1 MITAVVVAAGKG
13 LRTGYH
19 KNKILYEYNQKPL
32 FMYSVETFLDLGYKV
47 VLVVSET
54 DYELLKDI
62 PNVKVVL
69 GGITRTESVDNGLQS
84 VTTKYVMIH
93 DAARPFIE
101 KEVILKVEEKL
112 KQYDCVMVCKKVSNT
127 IYDQNINVLDRES
140 LISAETPQAFVT
152 EKLKEA
158 YKQYKNHVVTDDISL
173 YKKYEQ
179 NIEVGLVMHTT
190 NNDKITTKQDL
201 DKLKMPSFRTGYAY
215 DIHQTKVGRPLV
227 LGGIEIECEFGL
239 LGHSDAD
246 VLLHAISEAII
257 GALGLGDLGT
267 HFPDT
272 DMKYKDLD
280 SKKILHYT
288 KELLK
293 THNYQIENIDASVF
307 LEKPKLAP
315 YLGEMKKVIC
325 DILDISQNDLNL
337 KAGTN
342 EGVDAIGRKE
352 AIASSAI
359 VLIRSI

>member
-32 FMYSVETFLDLGYKV
+32 FMYSVETFLELGYKV
-47 VLVVSET
+47 VLVVSES
-54 DYELLKDI
+54 DYELLKDLK
-62 PNVKVVL
+62 NVKVVI
-69 GGITRTESVDNGLQS
+69 GGDTRTKSVYNGLKT
-84 VTTKYVMIH
+84 VETKYVMIH
-93 DAARPFIE
+93 DAARPFIR
-101 KEVILKVEEKL
+101 KEVILKVEEML
-112 KQYDCVMVCKKVSNT
+112 KEYDCVMVCKKVSNT
-127 IYDQNINVLDRES
+127 IYDQNINVLDRET

-152 EKLKEA
+152 EKLKEGYEL
-158 YKQYKNHVVTDDISL
+158 YKDYPVTDDISL
-173 YKKYEQ
+173 YKAYKK
-179 NIEVGLVMHTT
+179 NCEVGLVMHTT
-190 NNDKITTKQDL
+190 NNDKVTTKEDL
-201 DKLKMPSFRTGYAY
+201 EKLKTPIFRVGYAY
-215 DIHQTKVGRPLV
+215 DIHQTKVGRPLI
-227 LGGIEIECEFGL
+227 LGGTEIKSDFGL

-280 SKKILHYT
+280 SKKILSYT
-288 KELLK
+288 KDLLK
-293 THNYQIENIDASVF
+293 SHSYQIENIDASVF

-315 YLGEMKKVIC
+315 HLNEMKKVIC
-325 DILDISQNDLNL
+325 GILEISPNDLNL

-352 AIASSAI
+352 AIASSAT

>member
-32 FMYSVETFLDLGYKV
+32 FMYSVETFIDLGYQV
-47 VLVVSET
+47 ILVVSET
-54 DYELLKDI
+54 DYAHLKDLK
-62 PNVKVVL
+62 NVKVVI
-69 GGITRTESVDNGLQS
+69 GGKTRTESVYNGLNN
-84 VTTKYVMIH
+84 VETKYVMIH
-93 DAARPFIE
+93 DAARPFIS
-101 KEVILKVEEKL
+101 KEVIKKVEEML
-112 KQYDCVMVCKKVSNT
+112 KEYDCVMVCKNVSNT
-127 IYDQNINVLDRES
+127 IYDKSLNVLDRDF
-140 LISAETPQAFVT
+140 LISAETPQAFIT

-158 YKQYKNHVVTDDISL
+158 YERFKDTHVTDDISL
-173 YKKYEQ
+173 YKQYEH
-179 NIEVGLVMHTT
+179 NVEVGLVMHTT
-190 NNDKITTKQDL
+190 NNDKVTTKEDL
-201 DKLKMPSFRTGYAY
+201 DKLKMPKYRTGYAY
-215 DIHQTKVGRPLV
+215 DIHQTKVGRPLI
-227 LGGIEIECEFGL
+227 LGGIEIKYEFGL

-272 DMKYKDLD
+272 DMKHKDID
-280 SKKILHYT
+280 SKKILYYT
-288 KELLK
+288 KDLLK
-293 THNYQIENIDASVF
+293 SKGYQIENIDASVY

-315 YLGEMKKVIC
+315 YLNEMKKVIC
-325 DILDISQNDLNL
+325 NILEISLNDLNL

-352 AIASSAI
+352 AIASSAT